1 MDVFFFHSRVYIRRV
16 TVSNSRFRLLRIR
29 TGKRFGVQINILIH
43 QCFLTR
49 GHKAAPFCE
58 RFRIRK
64 EPGKR

>member
-1 MDVFFFHSRVYIRRV
+1 MDVCFFYSRVCIRRV

-29 TGKRFGVQINILIH
+29 FGKQFGVQINILIH
-43 QCFLTR
+43 QFFLIR

-64 EPGKR
+64 ERGKR